1 MKKFI
6 FVLFLV
12 SCSSKYL
19 KYEKEKQ
26 LIKNEEFERKVE
38 IISADASVS
47 TPVSVPASSPITE
60 DAASVKPEKKK
71 TPTKTKEKKVVP
83 LKKPRL
89 RQPDVE
95 DRVGFLDG
103 QRRPIKDPFVVG
115 EKVVH
120 EMSYFTAKA
129 GLLTMEIKPMAQ
141 VNQRLSYHFFI
152 GLKSSGLFSNFY
164 SVDDQVNTFL
174 DYEELV
180 PYVLKVSIKESGKLA
195 QSQSYFDFQTNKA
208 NFWEKKY
215 TEKSGEEERKFS
227 WDILPYS
234 QNAFSGLY
242 YMRIFDWKVGKEIAF
257 QVAEDKKNIIFKGT
271 AVAEEVLN
279 TEAGEFKTLKIKAS
293 ILSRGA
299 LTQTGDV
306 FLWITNDD
314 RKYIVRIEA
323 KIKIGTIVSEVI
335 EIKPGKVN
343 Q

>member
-6 FVLFLV
+6 FILFLV

-38 IISADASVS
+38 IISVDSV
-47 TPVSVPASSPITE
+47 VSSPVVE
-60 DAASVKPEKKK
+60 A
-71 TPTKTKEKKVVP
+71 TKELPVEQKKAPLVKAKVTKKVVTP
-83 LKKPRL
+83 KKTQK

-95 DRVGFLDG
+95 DRVGFADG
-103 QRRPIKDPFVVG
+103 QRRPIKDPFSVG
-115 EKVVH
+115 EKVIH
-120 EMSYFTAKA
+120 EMSYFSARA
-129 GLLTMEIKPMAQ
+129 GLLTMEVKPMAQ

-152 GLKSSGLFSNFY
+152 GLKSSGMFSNFY

-180 PYVLKVSIKESGKLA
+180 PHVLKISIKESGKLA
-195 QSQSYFDFQTNKA
+195 QSQSYFDFETNKA
-208 NFWEKKY
+208 SFWEKKY

-257 QVAEDKKNIIFKGT
+257 QVAEDKKNIVFKGT
-271 AVAEEVLN
+271 AIAEETLE
-279 TEAGEFKTLKIKAS
+279 TEAGDFKTIKIKAS

-335 EIKPGKVN
+335 EIKQGQINKSN
-343 Q
+343 

>member
-1 MKKFI
+1 MKNFI
-6 FVLFLV
+6 FLLFLAG
-12 SCSSKYL
+12 CSSKYL

-38 IISADASVS
+38 IISADSTVS
-47 TPVSVPASSPITE
+47 SAAVETIKIPPVEKYKAVKVAKVNATKKI
-60 DAASVKPEKKK
+60 AAPKK
-71 TPTKTKEKKVVP
+71 P
-83 LKKPRL
+83 LK

-95 DRVGFLDG
+95 DRVGFLEG
-103 QRRPIKDPFVVG
+103 ERRPIKDPFVVG

-120 EMSYFTAKA
+120 EMSYFAAKA

-141 VNQRLSYHFFI
+141 VNQRLSYHFFV

-164 SVDDQVNTFL
+164 SVDDNVNTFL

-180 PYVLKVSIKESGKLA
+180 PHVLKISIKESGKLA

-208 NFWEKKY
+208 SFWEKKY

-242 YMRIFDWKVGKEIAF
+242 YMRIFDWQVGKEIAF
-257 QVAEDKKNIIFKGT
+257 QVAEDKKNVIFKGK
-271 AVAEEVLN
+271 AIAEETLD
-279 TEAGEFKTLKIKAS
+279 TEAGKFKTFKIKAS

-335 EIKPGKVN
+335 EIKQGQINKSN
-343 Q
+343 

>member
-6 FVLFLV
+6 FILFLV

-26 LIKNEEFERKVE
+26 LVKNEEFERKVE
-38 IISADASVS
+38 IISVDTA
-47 TPVSVPASSPITE
+47 ASSPVVE
-60 DAASVKPEKKK
+60 A
-71 TPTKTKEKKVVP
+71 TKELPVEQKKAPIVKAKVKAKVT
-83 LKKPRL
+83 KKIIAPKKAQK

-95 DRVGFLDG
+95 DRIGFEDG
-103 QRRPIKDPFVVG
+103 QRRPIKDPFAVG
-115 EKVVH
+115 EKVIH

-129 GLLTMEIKPMAQ
+129 GLLTMEVKPMAQ
-141 VNQRLSYHFFI
+141 VNQRLSYHFFV

-180 PYVLKVSIKESGKLA
+180 PHVLKVSIKESGKLA
-195 QSQSYFDFQTNKA
+195 QAQSYFDFQTNKA
-208 NFWEKKY
+208 SFWEKKY
-215 TEKSGEEERKFS
+215 TEKSGEEERKFT

-242 YMRIFDWKVGKEIAF
+242 YMRIFEWKVGKEIAF

-271 AVAEEVLN
+271 AIAEETLE
-279 TEAGEFKTLKIKAS
+279 TEAGEFKTIKIKAS

-335 EIKPGKVN
+335 EIKHGKTN
-343 Q
+343 H

>member
-1 MKKFI
+1 MKIFI
-6 FVLFLV
+6 FLLLLAG
-12 SCSSKYL
+12 CSSKYL

-38 IISADASVS
+38 IISADSTVS
-47 TPVSVPASSPITE
+47 SAAVETVKSPPAE
-60 DAASVKPEKKK
+60 KYKAVKVAKVNATKKI
-71 TPTKTKEKKVVP
+71 VA
-83 LKKPRL
+83 LKKPL
-89 RQPDVE
+89 KRQPDVE
-95 DRVGFLDG
+95 DRVGFLEG
-103 QRRPIKDPFVVG
+103 ERRPIKDPFVVG
-115 EKVVH
+115 EKVIH
-120 EMSYFTAKA
+120 EMSYFAAKA

-141 VNQRLSYHFFI
+141 VNQRLSYHFFV

-164 SVDDQVNTFL
+164 SVDDNVNTFL

-180 PYVLKVSIKESGKLA
+180 PHALKISIKESGKLA

-208 NFWEKKY
+208 SFWEKKY

-242 YMRIFDWKVGKEIAF
+242 YMRIFDWQVGKEIAF
-257 QVAEDKKNIIFKGT
+257 QVAEDKKNVIFKGK
-271 AVAEEVLN
+271 AIAEETLD
-279 TEAGEFKTLKIKAS
+279 TEAGKFKTFKIKAS

-335 EIKPGKVN
+335 EIKQGQINKSN
-343 Q
+343 

>member
-1 MKKFI
+1 MKNFI
-6 FVLFLV
+6 FLLFLAG
-12 SCSSKYL
+12 CSSKYL

-38 IISADASVS
+38 IISVDPTLSS
-47 TPVSVPASSPITE
+47 TAIETVKSPPVEKLKA
-60 DAASVKPEKKK
+60 VKIVKVK
-71 TPTKTKEKKVVP
+71 TAQKTALP
-83 LKKPRL
+83 NKPVKRK
-89 RQPDVE
+89 PDVE
-95 DRVGFLDG
+95 DRVGFLEG
-103 QRRPIKDPFVVG
+103 QRRPIKDPFMVG
-115 EKVVH
+115 EKVIH

-141 VNQRLSYHFFI
+141 VNQRLSYHFFV

-164 SVDDQVNTFL
+164 SVDDNVNTFL
-174 DYEELV
+174 DFEELV
-180 PYVLKVSIKESGKLA
+180 PHVLKISIKETGKLA

-208 NFWEKKY
+208 SFWEKKY
-215 TEKSGEEERKFS
+215 TEKGGEEERKFS

-242 YMRIFDWKVGKEIAF
+242 YMRIFDWQVGKEIAF
-257 QVAEDKKNIIFKGT
+257 QVAEDKKNIIFKGK
-271 AVAEEVLN
+271 AIAEETLN

-335 EIKPGKVN
+335 EIKPGQIKN
-343 Q
+343 